1 MYIMYYIDKIKTVME
16 DFIFQCKNC
25 FYKKTEEEETIPD
38 KCYKYLYY
46 FFCCIY
52 IYDN

>member
-1 MYIMYYIDKIKTVME
+1 MKRSETYLE
-16 DFIFQCKNC
+16 
-25 FYKKTEEEETIPD
+25 FYKSPISAGSIYLKKTEEEETIPD